1 MAMGP
6 STLALSPSGL
16 PGYSPP
22 VGCGLAPTIR
32 HNVTMGDLG
41 LEDDDARFWAA
52 IRACGLEADLAGWP
66 SLRGRPR
73 WGGAGIQMLARSSV
87 MLGRAAPSGGFG
99 SDEVR
104 ARRNLL
110 PHPGVPSVQWRGPH
124 GGEWFGHREW
134 FGRVG
139 RPLTANASSPKS
151 APGGARL
158 LIGGLH
164 PPFCPKFRRSNEM
177 DSLFGQRP
185 PENTKNPDGRTLP
198 VKLISGWWYF
208 YFR

>member
-73 WGGAGIQMLARSSV
+73 WGGGGDPDARS
-87 MLGRAAPSGGFG
+87 
-99 SDEVR
+99 
-104 ARRNLL
+104 
-110 PHPGVPSVQWRGPH
+110 
-124 GGEWFGHREW
+124 
-134 FGRVG
+134 
-139 RPLTANASSPKS
+139 
-151 APGGARL
+151 
-158 LIGGLH
+158 LIGDVG
-164 PPFCPKFRRSNEM
+164 PCRSIRR
-177 DSLFGQRP
+177 LWIR
-185 PENTKNPDGRTLP
+185 
-198 VKLISGWWYF
+198 
-208 YFR
+208 